1 MRVDIFKW
9 FWIMVV
15 LVNTVAKPQKLDHH
29 ETHLQILPRI
39 QREVASGYR
48 LGCNIGDTQP
58 LSRVNTTEKLNKLRS
73 LFISAVHNTE
83 SVNIK
88 AYIIPTND
96 AHASEFIADHDRRRD
111 FISGFTGSAGTAVV
125 TLTEAALW
133 TDGRYFLQAD
143 QQMDCNWLLMKQ
155 GQPGVPSIVDW
166 LKTVLSTGD
175 TVGADPK
182 LLDAETWLEYTTKL
196 GEFGVI
202 LKPIPNN
209 LVDQVWDIQP
219 PYASEPIFI
228 HELEFAGRSWQKKLG
243 DIREQLVKKNA
254 DAIVITALDEV
265 AWALNIRGRDIPYNP
280 VFRSF
285 LVIDSKRAVLF
296 TPTEKVTNSVITH
309 LNTRNCE
316 TAVCVGVEDY
326 EAINTVLRSMADN
339 WEHVIIPR
347 KIAYSGGASFWIYQ
361 LVPESKILL
370 LVSPLVYL
378 KARKN
383 PTEVKGMKRA
393 HIKDAVA
400 LCDFLAKLETEVK
413 EGLYW
418 DEIKASK
425 VLEKYR
431 SEQALNQGPS
441 FGTIAGFGSNSAI
454 IHYEPSTTTNKAITR
469 NGTFLLDS
477 GGQYLDGTTDVTR
490 TLHYGMPTKWQKETY
505 TRVLMGH
512 INLGLL
518 TFPEGKT
525 DKDIDI
531 LARAPL
537 YEAGLNYRHGTG
549 HGIGAFL
556 NVHESPVQVR
566 DEGNERNSLEEN
578 YCFSDEPGYYEERN
592 FGMRLENIVR
602 VVKKNTTK
610 QWLNEYNSRI
620 RLEIGEELKKQGRMD
635 GFQWMMSKTQFI
647 PEDSRSL

>member
-477 GGQYLDGTTDVTR
+477 GGQYLG
-490 TLHYGMPTKWQKETY
+490 
-505 TRVLMGH
+505 
-512 INLGLL
+512 
-518 TFPEGKT
+518 
-525 DKDIDI
+525 
-531 LARAPL
+531 
-537 YEAGLNYRHGTG
+537 
-549 HGIGAFL
+549 
-556 NVHESPVQVR
+556 PVQVR

-602 VVKKNTTK
+602 VVKKNTTRQFGGVNYYGLEHITLVPYEPSLILFELLSVRQK